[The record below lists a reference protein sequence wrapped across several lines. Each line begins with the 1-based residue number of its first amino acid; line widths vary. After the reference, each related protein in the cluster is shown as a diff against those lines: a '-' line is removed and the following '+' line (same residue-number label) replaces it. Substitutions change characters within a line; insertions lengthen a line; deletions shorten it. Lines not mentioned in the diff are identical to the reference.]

1 MGQSNSINENELSQ
15 EDQLMHRVE
24 NEGPEAIVQHVR
36 ENLDSWKKE
45 ELKIGISGRVKT
57 GKSTF
62 INAVLGLEPKQPGA
76 AKSGSGNTTQHVTP
90 YQHPR
95 NEQIVL
101 FEFPGVGTDAH
112 PKTKYMTEVNAIKC
126 DYFFIFFDSVI
137 SDDDIWLAKRL
148 KDINTPYC
156 FVRSMIDQDI
166 QNTKFDGKNADTVLG
181 EVREKVKTS
190 VSANHITNGTNI
202 FFISGRYT
210 DEGEFS
216 QLLNHMEQNLPSLK
230 FDSILFSISA
240 ISKEV
245 IERKYQKLKT
255 RVKVVSVGAALISAE
270 PIPFIDLVINLQLMI
285 NELHHYLDTFGIDLN
300 KIESLS
306 TDVKESLS
314 AWNILTKSGKA
325 LAIFITQQIGKAAA
339 VAIVESVADLF
350 IPIIG
355 SLISAPTTFL
365 VVNDFLSK
373 NLDQLKEDAIVI
385 YDNALH
391 SQQSLHTGAQVIRL
405 K

>member
-1 MGQSNSINENELSQ
+1 
-15 EDQLMHRVE
+15 
-24 NEGPEAIVQHVR
+24 
-36 ENLDSWKKE
+36 
-45 ELKIGISGRVKT
+45 
-57 GKSTF
+57 
-62 INAVLGLEPKQPGA
+62 
-76 AKSGSGNTTQHVTP
+76 
-90 YQHPR
+90 
-95 NEQIVL
+95 
-101 FEFPGVGTDAH
+101 
-112 PKTKYMTEVNAIKC
+112 
-126 DYFFIFFDSVI
+126 
-137 SDDDIWLAKRL
+137 
-148 KDINTPYC
+148 
-156 FVRSMIDQDI
+156 
-166 QNTKFDGKNADTVLG
+166 
-181 EVREKVKTS
+181 
-190 VSANHITNGTNI
+190 
-202 FFISGRYT
+202 
-210 DEGEFS
+210 
-216 QLLNHMEQNLPSLK
+216 MEQNLPSLK

-255 RVKVVSVGAALISAE
+255 RVNVVSVGAALISAE

-391 SQQSLHTGAQVIRL
+391 SQQILHTGAQVIRL